1 MFNKCESLEYID
13 VSKFETSNVENM
25 RQIFFRCEKLKEL
38 KGINN
43 FNTIKVTNMSSM
55 FEECEELEYLDLSN
69 FNTSNVTNM
78 EFMFKRCYKLKE
90 IKGINNF
97 DISKVENKE
106 EMFEDCKEL
115 SYSDLSDF
123 NISSD
128 INNKKQ
134 LKNDLDEGK
143 NENLENINGLNS
155 QEQIMDTSEKKF
167 AILFRTSDQT
177 INYSINCDK
186 LDIFS
191 KVEEKL
197 YYEFPELRQKN
208 ISFIANG
215 NIINR
220 TSTLEE
226 NGIKNGN
233 IVLIEHN

>member
-1 MFNKCESLEYID
+1 
-13 VSKFETSNVENM
+13 M
-25 RQIFFRCEKLKEL
+25 R
-38 KGINN
+38 G
-43 FNTIKVTNMSSM
+43 M

-106 EMFEDCKEL
+106 EMFEECKEL

-123 NISSD
+123 NISSN

-134 LKNDLDEGK
+134 SKNDYNEKK

-155 QEQIMDTSEKKF
+155 QEQIMDNSEKKF

-177 INYSINCDK
+177 INYSLNCDK

-191 KVEEKL
+191 EVEEKL
-197 YYEFPELRQKN
+197 YYEFPELRRKN
-208 ISFIANG
+208 INFIVNG
-215 NIINR
+215 NIINQ

-226 NGIKNGN
+226 NGIQNGD
-233 IVLIEHN
+233 IVLIEYN